1 MSTPSADD
9 DKVGDALNAQR
20 FQMLEDIA
28 KELAGEIVFPT
39 YFDAALRLRKALQ
52 DTDQPL
58 ARIVAAISL
67 EPLIA
72 AKLMKLANSALY
84 GGSSAAV
91 RDLGSAIQ
99 RLGLETVRTTALA
112 IAMGQML
119 RSKEMAPFSDLT
131 RQLWDHTL
139 KTAVAARLLAKSH
152 TRLNPDEAWLAGLV
166 HDLGAFYM
174 LYRAA
179 QYAELRAR
187 PETVKYLIVQ
197 WHEGIG
203 VSLLNA
209 LGLPEEIVAATID
222 HDQPRP
228 ALSTVRSLT
237 DVVYVANILAGAHFE
252 WLFQDVDP
260 DAGEPGVI
268 RRTFAS
274 LLASIDSETE
284 AMRAALTG

>member
-152 TRLNPDEAWLAGLV
+152 TRLNPDEALLAGLV

-209 LGLPEEIVAATID
+209 LG
-222 HDQPRP
+222 
-228 ALSTVRSLT
+228 
-237 DVVYVANILAGAHFE
+237 
-252 WLFQDVDP
+252 
-260 DAGEPGVI
+260 
-268 RRTFAS
+268 
-274 LLASIDSETE
+274 
-284 AMRAALTG
+284 

>member
-152 TRLNPDEAWLAGLV
+152 TRLNPDEALLAGLV

-174 LYRAA
+174 LYRTA

>member
-152 TRLNPDEAWLAGLV
+152 TRLNPDEALLAGLV

-209 LGLPEEIVAATID
+209 LGLPEEIVAATIY

>member
-152 TRLNPDEAWLAGLV
+152 TRLNPDEALLAGLV